1 MAKAAVL
8 ASMRKSVTGMQN
20 NRGFSLIEILVV
32 LTIIGISFGFA
43 LLAFGD
49 FGADKRIAMAAER
62 FTHTLNLA
70 RHQAILDSSTLG
82 IKFNGHEYQI
92 VQFIPPNQWRSISE
106 RGVFAK
112 HSFPK
117 NSQLGFDSAYK
128 KVAKLPEIIIHP
140 SGDQTPFKL
149 QLGSKKQF
157 PLASIQGF
165 NNGEL
170 ITKKG
175 KS

>member
-1 MAKAAVL
+1 MVKAAVL
-8 ASMRKSVTGMQN
+8 ELTQKSVIGMRN

-32 LTIIGISFGFA
+32 MTIIGISFGFA

-49 FGADKRIAMAAER
+49 FGADKRIAMSAER

-82 IKFNGHEYQI
+82 IKFNGREYQI
-92 VQFIPPNQWRSISE
+92 VRFTPPNQWQTISE

-112 HSFPK
+112 HSFPE
-117 NSQLGFDSAYK
+117 NSQIGFDSAYRK
-128 KVAKLPEIIIHP
+128 SKNLPDIIIHP

-157 PLASIQGF
+157 PVTSIQGMR
-165 NNGEL
+165 NGDL

-175 KS
+175 KG

>member
-1 MAKAAVL
+1 
-8 ASMRKSVTGMQN
+8 MRN

-49 FGADKRIAMAAER
+49 FGADKRIAMSAER

-82 IKFNGHEYQI
+82 IKFEGKQYQI
-92 VQFIPPNQWRSISE
+92 VRFIPPDKWQTISE

-117 NSQLGFDSAYK
+117 NSQVGFDSPYK
-128 KVAKLPEIIIHP
+128 KVAELPDIIIHP

-157 PLASIQGF
+157 PVTSIHGLS
-165 NNGEL
+165 NGDL
-170 ITKKG
+170 VTKLGKG
-175 KS
+175 